1 MTTVYWTTK
10 DGRKLDIDEM
20 DEQHVRNCLKML
32 VRRLESMD
40 EEEEEW
46 YDNLPPWD
54 SIDYYRF
61 KP

>member
-32 VRRLESMD
+32 VRKLESMD
-40 EEEEEW
+40 EEEEER

-54 SIDYYRF
+54 SGDFY
-61 KP
+61 K